1 MTSPLIYRQ
10 LTQGT
15 GNSGVLGA
23 GDEAGF
29 FSDSGTLQEAKNT
42 DVPRSITMA
51 DVSFDT
57 RRNSRV
63 QKM

>member
-10 LTQGT
+10 LTRGT
-15 GNSGVLGA
+15 GNSRVLGA

-29 FSDSGTLQEAKNT
+29 LSDSSTLQEPKNK

-51 DVSFDT
+51 DVSF
-57 RRNSRV
+57 
-63 QKM
+63 

>member
-23 GDEAGF
+23 GDKAGF
-29 FSDSGTLQEAKNT
+29 FSDSSTLQEPKYEDA
-42 DVPRSITMA
+42 PRSITMA

-57 RRNSRV
+57 
-63 QKM
+63 